1 MAFPGGFVDYNEDP
15 KDSVLRELKEECN
28 LLGKNPRVVK
38 SFKRKIERIRRL
50 EIYSYLCS
58 VGKRSRYFFESSFE
72 LRRAWWEG

>member
-38 SFKRKIERIRRL
+38 SKNK
-50 EIYSYLCS
+50 
-58 VGKRSRYFFESSFE
+58 FFFH
-72 LRRAWWEG
+72 LILL